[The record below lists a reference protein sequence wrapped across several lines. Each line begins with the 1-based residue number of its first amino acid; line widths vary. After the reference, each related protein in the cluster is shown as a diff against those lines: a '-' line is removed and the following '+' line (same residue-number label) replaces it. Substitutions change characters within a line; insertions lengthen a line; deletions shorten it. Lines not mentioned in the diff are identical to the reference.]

1 MKKRFFAILAL
12 FAILLPLQAQDRPQG
27 WPQGWPQGGQ
37 QQRPQGWQRP
47 QGGQQQQHAQNGQQQ
62 QRPQGWQQGNNQQRP
77 QQPAFDPQEFTK
89 RMEGYIAMKAGLTRE
104 ESDKFFPIYREFKE
118 KQRDLTAKQQQ
129 LKRKKPANDKDYE
142 NALAQIANL
151 SVQIAKLEQTYVPR
165 MCKAIPAK
173 KVFIALQAETDFHR
187 DLVRQ
192 PLQWGGQQPQ
202 WGGQQQRPNIN
213 QPWRS
218 GNNNQQKK

>member
-1 MKKRFFAILAL
+1 MEKRFFAILAL

-37 QQRPQGWQRP
+37 QQR
-47 QGGQQQQHAQNGQQQ
+47 AQNGQQQ

-89 RMEGYIAMKAGLTRE
+89 RMEGYIAMKAGLTHE

-202 WGGQQQRPNIN
+202 WGGQQQRPNGN
-213 QPWRS
+213 QPWRGGNNQQWGG